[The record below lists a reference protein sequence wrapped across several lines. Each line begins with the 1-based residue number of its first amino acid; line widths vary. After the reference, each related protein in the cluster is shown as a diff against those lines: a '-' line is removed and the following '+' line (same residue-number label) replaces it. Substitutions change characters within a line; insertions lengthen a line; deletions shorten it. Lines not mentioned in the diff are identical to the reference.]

1 MVKELQLE
9 CEGGAERISY
19 RVAGLTQT
27 CSQKIHNMVAAAKQ
41 AAFYALP
48 MRCPYAL
55 PICAAYVPPMHPA
68 HALRTR
74 TAHVQASVW
83 SKYILVLDTNSKT

>member
-41 AAFYALP
+41 AAFN
-48 MRCPYAL
+48 AL